1 MQTFRF
7 EDAGSA
13 PGVKLLTL
21 DRPER
26 LNAVNWDMVRE
37 LDELF
42 RSLRHQAETRVIVLT
57 GAGRAFCAGL
67 DIKDP
72 ASLDPEDTVHA
83 YDLQE
88 MFGSMCA
95 SLRELPVPVIA
106 AVNGAATGAGL
117 VFALAS
123 DIRLAAPGA
132 RFNMANVRIGFS
144 GCDLGSSYLLP
155 RIVGLGLAS
164 ELMLTGRFVEAP
176 EAAAV
181 GLVNRVVEAD
191 SLLDEALSL
200 AGQITRNSPWAVRM
214 TKQVLAVNVDAPC
227 LRTAIELENRTQ
239 ILSTRTGDFDEAM
252 SAFKEKREPRY
263 QGR

>member
-7 EDAGSA
+7 EDAA
-13 PGVKLLTL
+13 AGVKLLTL

-26 LNAVNWDMVRE
+26 LNAVNWPMVRE

-42 RSLRHQAETRVIVLT
+42 ASIRHDREIRVIVLT

-72 ASLDPEDTVHA
+72 ASLDPDDIVHA

-88 MFGSMCA
+88 MFAGMCA
-95 SLRELPVPVIA
+95 NLHELPVPVIA

-123 DIRLAAPGA
+123 DIRLAAPVA

-155 RIVGLGLAS
+155 RVVGLGLAS
-164 ELMLTGRFVEAP
+164 ELMLTGRFIDAE
-176 EAAAV
+176 EAASV
-181 GLVNRVVEAD
+181 GLVNRVVEAE
-191 SLLDEALSL
+191 SLLDEALLL
-200 AGQITRNSPWAVRM
+200 AEQITHNSPWAMRM
-214 TKQVLAVNVDAPC
+214 TKQVLAVNVDSPS
-227 LRTAIELENRTQ
+227 LRSAIELENRTQ
-239 ILSTRTGDFDEAM
+239 ILSTRTVDFDEAM
-252 SAFKEKREPRY
+252 AAFKEKRAPEFR
-263 QGR
+263 GR